1 MVRLLPAGILK
12 KVTFHLNYCFVTPV
26 KPHKGKRI
34 IKSIAVIHTSD
45 FGSHKKIKLKQST
58 WSFSIPREGFTG
70 DVLGLTTGEP
80 EEDPAL
86 GTGSERVG

>member
-1 MVRLLPAGILK
+1 MKYLNLNLLLLFIPA
-12 KVTFHLNYCFVTPV
+12 
-26 KPHKGKRI
+26 
-34 IKSIAVIHTSD
+34 TSVLI
-45 FGSHKKIKLKQST
+45 KKIKLKQST

-86 GTGSERVG
+86 GTGSGRVG